1 MLTHHII
8 LYNSYQF
15 NFQVPKSSRLSRQLQ
30 DRASILLIITALFFY
45 TTGEALPN
53 GCSFTRSNDDG
64 LCLTSG
70 SDCCTTS
77 MGDVCSRQ
85 FVNQHKKPPGISMI
99 HTTIFLLEEKNLFC
113 WKNLSFREKNG
124 TFDSLVGVKAE
135 VTLTKHSLFD
145 HVMGHRV
152 NEFLFDPTI
161 TNSDM
166 PHFLKS
172 TTMCMFTGYHGKLSD
187 IRSDPRIYLTLVL
200 STIPPTLHELP
211 HSFPGN
217 PIQLSKIPR
226 ATLSYE
232 GCRVKNFTII
242 PFKEKEVPEI
252 RDWAIIGSSVV
263 AMFLLA
269 IIGALIYCK
278 SKSMYRKR
286 NEVPADQLALKTI
299 SPRPFAS
306 SQENVAPSG
315 IAPTP
320 GPSSDGGKCSRQ
332 RSDSLKDGEALTQ
345 C

>member
-242 PFKEKEVPEI
+242 PFKK
-252 RDWAIIGSSVV
+252 A
-263 AMFLLA
+263 
-269 IIGALIYCK
+269 
-278 SKSMYRKR
+278 KR
-286 NEVPADQLALKTI
+286 
-299 SPRPFAS
+299 SAS
-306 SQENVAPSG
+306 
-315 IAPTP
+315 
-320 GPSSDGGKCSRQ
+320 
-332 RSDSLKDGEALTQ
+332 
-345 C
+345 